1 MRYAL
6 CMTKLHPRLG
16 GRRAT
21 KAVLVPILAL
31 LAFLLAAACAAPPPA
46 PAAAPAAPEPQL
58 REPLF
63 RVSSIRILRD
73 RLVTTE
79 LLLGFEVENPNDF
92 PLALE
97 SCSWSLEAEGKPWVK
112 GSLGGGSEEP
122 IVAPAGATI
131 VRELEVELN
140 FADSDRRL
148 FDLIARLG
156 SVRYRLRGEALL
168 SAGGGASRTLAARF
182 DVEGSC
188 AVER

>member
-6 CMTKLHPRLG
+6 LMTKLHPPLG
-16 GRRAT
+16 GRRAVA
-21 KAVLVPILAL
+21 AVLVLVLAL
-31 LAFLLAAACAAPPPA
+31 LAFLFAACAAPPPA
-46 PAAAPAAPEPQL
+46 PAAAPAVPEPPL
-58 REPLF
+58 REPRF

-112 GSLGGGSEEP
+112 GSLGGDEEAP

-168 SAGGGASRTLAARF
+168 SADGAAHRTLAARF

>member
-1 MRYAL
+1 MERAL
-6 CMTKLHPRLG
+6 ERLERG
-16 GRRAT
+16 ALAGVEDRVEPERGVEERRAVAT
-21 KAVLVPILAL
+21 DQA
-31 LAFLLAAACAAPPPA
+31 
-46 PAAAPAAPEPQL
+46 
-58 REPLF
+58 
-63 RVSSIRILRD
+63 
-73 RLVTTE
+73 
-79 LLLGFEVENPNDF
+79 
-92 PLALE
+92 
-97 SCSWSLEAEGKPWVK
+97 
-112 GSLGGGSEEP
+112 LGGGAEEP
-122 IVAPAGATI
+122 LVAPAGATI